1 MSDVPPTA
9 GKREHFIQHGLRGRH
24 DLFHYWAQAP
34 LLVVLVLLTVYPV
47 LQLLRIAFSEVSYTG
62 NQAAWQFVGLKHLH
76 EMLADPVIPAA
87 GLNTLYFVLI
97 VVPVETF
104 LGLAL
109 AIVASK
115 TRRGSRLY
123 RTLLMLPALL
133 PGVAVGAIWR
143 LMYDYNMGLIDQ
155 VLALL
160 HISGPT
166 WLADPHLALP
176 AIMIVDVWHWTAFL
190 FLIFLAGVEGLP
202 AETSEAARVDGANEF
217 QIIMH
222 IWLPAL
228 WPTILTGVL
237 LRLIDAVRVF
247 EEIYLMTSGG
257 PGTSTQVASL
267 YIYQVYFTQFRT
279 GYGGFLALM
288 LALILSIFVVF
299 YLMMNNRQLREAN
312 R

>member
-1 MSDVPPTA
+1 
-9 GKREHFIQHGLRGRH
+9 
-24 DLFHYWAQAP
+24 
-34 LLVVLVLLTVYPV
+34 
-47 LQLLRIAFSEVSYTG
+47 
-62 NQAAWQFVGLKHLH
+62 
-76 EMLADPVIPAA
+76 MLADPVIPAA
-87 GLNTLYFVLI
+87 GLNTLYFVLF

-115 TRRGSRLY
+115 THRGSRLY

-133 PGVAVGAIWR
+133 PGVAIGAIWR

-155 VLALL
+155 VLALF

-176 AIMIVDVWHWTAFL
+176 AIMMVDIWHWTAFL

-202 AETSEAARVDGANEF
+202 AETSGAARVDGANEF
-217 QIIMH
+217 QIIAH

-228 WPTILTGVL
+228 WPTILTGVM

-257 PGTSTQVASL
+257 PETSTQVASL

-279 GYGGFLALM
+279 GYGGFWALI

-299 YLMMNNRQLREAN
+299 YLLMNNRQLREAN